1 MFKVNA
7 KKIIFCILVDIPAS
21 MDSPSWVSAAKT
33 TTICEHSS
41 QIVIS
46 ALPRLK
52 ITLNWTWIWNYL
64 CIYCGDD
71 WQIESHWSHE
81 VYVSGIQAGDCL
93 EHISFAW
100 MKMSLNIICGNESNM
115 KLNKNMNMKI
125 NYSSNQCGNEME
137 VIITWSQAR
146 DCIEKNKFAWVKM
159 NINLNML
166 RFCN

>member
-41 QIVIS
+41 EIVIS

-64 CIYCGDD
+64 CSYCGDD

-81 VYVSGIQAGDCL
+81 IDVLGIQAGDCL

-100 MKMSLNIICGNESNM
+100 MKMSLNMIM
-115 KLNKNMNMKI
+115 WKWVKRKLNKCMNMDMNMN
-125 NYSSNQCGNEME
+125 YSWNQCGIEM
-137 VIITWSQAR
+137 
-146 DCIEKNKFAWVKM
+146 DIEKIKFT
-159 NINLNML
+159 
-166 RFCN
+166 